1 MKRMA
6 QTQEVKQKSSI
17 YNAWCFIRDGFLM
30 VGYYTLIVLKYIII
44 TPFFLLSTL
53 KNWFFIGIST
63 TIAYFVLSMAYYVF
77 TNNPNFDV
85 TNFDKVNSILFTDIR
100 CWILVVVSGILS
112 LILTIGQYRG
122 EID

>member
-1 MKRMA
+1 MA

-17 YNAWCFIRDGFLM
+17 HNVWCFIRDGFLM

>member
-1 MKRMA
+1 MA

-17 YNAWCFIRDGFLM
+17 YNAWCFIRDGSLM